1 MPAGPRETTMH
12 SLDTPE
18 ARMTLK
24 HALATAAFTLVAGTA
39 TASTVNFYTDLSPEA
54 AGATGSGQAW
64 VVYDTI
70 EHTLNFIVDWT
81 GLSGITTVAHIH
93 CCTALAGAGTVGVAV
108 TPGTLP
114 GFPSG
119 LSSGHY
125 ESVVDLDL
133 PSSFTAGFVNN
144 FAGGNPANAIAAFLA
159 GIDDGKA
166 YLNVHSSTFPAG
178 EIRGFLAQVPEPP
191 SLALTG
197 LAALGMAGLA
207 GLRRRR
213 H

>member
-1 MPAGPRETTMH
+1 
-12 SLDTPE
+12 
-18 ARMTLK
+18 MTLK
-24 HALATAAFTLVAGTA
+24 HALAAAAFTLVGAAASA
-39 TASTVNFYTDLSPEA
+39 TTINFYTDLAPEA
-54 AGATGSGQAW
+54 AGASGSGQAW
-64 VVYDTI
+64 VVYDTL

-81 GLSGITTVAHIH
+81 GLSGVTTVAHIH
-93 CCTALAGAGTVGVAV
+93 CCTTQPGAGTVGVAV

-114 GFPSG
+114 GFPTG

-125 ESVVDLDL
+125 EASVDLDL
-133 PSSFTAGFVNN
+133 PGSFTAGFINN
-144 FAGGNPANAIAAFLA
+144 FAGGNAGNAIAALLA

-166 YLNVHSSTFPAG
+166 YLNIHSSTFAGG
-178 EIRGFLAQVPEPP
+178 EIRGFLAQVPEPT

-197 LAALGMAGLA
+197 LAALGLA